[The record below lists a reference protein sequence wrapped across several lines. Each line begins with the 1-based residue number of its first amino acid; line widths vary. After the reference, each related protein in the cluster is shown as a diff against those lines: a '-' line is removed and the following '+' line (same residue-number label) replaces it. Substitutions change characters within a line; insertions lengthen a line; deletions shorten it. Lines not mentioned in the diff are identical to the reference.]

1 MASKRSDSK
10 DVGEDNSDDDDD
22 DNVDNADKDNSDDD
36 VDDDNDDDNNDDED
50 DSDDCRQPA
59 AKGQFIHSI
68 GIATFYFFLVPFLL
82 SLPLERVSLS
92 DNEDGRNNDPKEI
105 GKKLAEILF

>member
-10 DVGEDNSDDDDD
+10 DVGEDDSDDDNDD
-22 DNVDNADKDNSDDD
+22 DG
-36 VDDDNDDDNNDDED
+36 DDDNNDDED
-50 DSDDCRQPA
+50 VVDDCRQPA

-82 SLPLERVSLS
+82 SLPLEKSLL
-92 DNEDGRNNDPKEI
+92 I
-105 GKKLAEILF
+105 

>member
-10 DVGEDNSDDDDD
+10 DVGEDNSDDDD
-22 DNVDNADKDNSDDD
+22 NVDNSDKDNSDDD
-36 VDDDNDDDNNDDED
+36 VDDDNDDED
-50 DSDDCRQPA
+50 VVDDCRQPA

-82 SLPLERVSLS
+82 SLPLEKSLL
-92 DNEDGRNNDPKEI
+92 I
-105 GKKLAEILF
+105 